1 MIGNILRFIMLLI
14 VFLFFITVYKYYFSN
29 KNMTLMK
36 NNRENI
42 ETKTLQTISKLPV
55 LLNDTSDV
63 IEFNSGYENSDKKN
77 FKRSFG
83 AFSDYEKS
91 YYNQFSWIQINE

>member
-1 MIGNILRFIMLLI
+1 
-14 VFLFFITVYKYYFSN
+14 
-29 KNMTLMK
+29 MTLMK

-77 FKRSFG
+77 FKRSFWEL
-83 AFSDYEKS
+83 FK
-91 YYNQFSWIQINE
+91 

>member
-1 MIGNILRFIMLLI
+1 MFHFQTKCMIGITLRFIMLLI

-77 FKRSFG
+77 FKRSFWEL
-83 AFSDYEKS
+83 FK
-91 YYNQFSWIQINE
+91 

>member
-77 FKRSFG
+77 FKRSFWEL
-83 AFSDYEKS
+83 FK
-91 YYNQFSWIQINE
+91 

>member
-63 IEFNSGYENSDKKN
+63 IEFNSGYENSVKK
-77 FKRSFG
+77 F
-83 AFSDYEKS
+83 
-91 YYNQFSWIQINE
+91 